1 MALMT
6 VKRIGVLSLAKMQ
19 GVVMAVVGLIIG
31 LIYGIFFM
39 IFSAVM
45 MSSGAQGSG
54 SAAAG
59 GVVGGLAMMLII
71 PVFYAVLGFAVGAL
85 SAFIYNIAAR
95 SIGGVELELENTEA
109 AFQSSPP
116 PPQPD
121 TWTPHTG
128 A

>member
-19 GVVMAVVGLIIG
+19 GVVMAVIGLIIG

-39 IFSAVM
+39 IFSAVI
-45 MSSGAQGSG
+45 MSSGGRGSG
-54 SAAAG
+54 ASAAG
-59 GVVGGLAMMLII
+59 GVVGGLAMMILMPI
-71 PVFYAVLGFAVGAL
+71 FYAVLGFGIGAL

-95 SIGGVELELENTEA
+95 SIGGVELELENTEVG
-109 AFQSSPP
+109 FQSSPP

-121 TWTPHTG
+121 SWTPNSSV
-128 A
+128 